1 MFRRSFLFVIS
12 IAAICISYA
21 VSIVAVPLMYLLKT
35 NVAHSV
41 FNLMS
46 AIKLIAFRIIEQ
58 LKPVYRLSF
67 LTDGRSLLHRRVFA

>member
-1 MFRRSFLFVIS
+1 MFRRSLLFVIS
-12 IAAICISYA
+12 LSTFCISYA
-21 VSIVAVPLMYLLKT
+21 VSFVAAPLMYLLKT

-41 FNLMS
+41 FNILS